1 MNLIKTKRGKYT
13 VSDED
18 KKQIKELLEGRC
30 FNISAVSR
38 YIFGKRNAL
47 TLFLT
52 RKDYTITREQFKK
65 LQMFF
70 SHVWVDRDEIEI
82 LEKLIGNCRQ
92 TRILM
97 NQLSNLQMKDAYWDW
112 GDE

>member
-13 VSDED
+13 VSDVD
-18 KKQIKELLEGRC
+18 KRKIKELLEGRC

-52 RKDYTITREQFKK
+52 RKDYTITKKQFEELKA
-65 LQMFF
+65 FF

-82 LEKLIGNCRQ
+82 LDKLIGNCRQ

-97 NQLSNLQMKDAYWDW
+97 NQLSNLQMEDVYED

>member
-1 MNLIKTKRGKYT
+1 MDLIKTKRGKYT
-13 VSDED
+13 VSDVD
-18 KKQIKELLEGRC
+18 KRKIKELLEGRC

-38 YIFGKRNAL
+38 FIFGKRDTL
-47 TLFLT
+47 TLFLK

-65 LQMFF
+65 LKMFF

-82 LEKLIGNCRQ
+82 LDKLVGNCRQ

-97 NQLSNLQMKDAYWDW
+97 NQLSNLQMEDVYED

>member
-13 VSDED
+13 VSDVD
-18 KKQIKELLEGRC
+18 KRKIKELLEGRC

-38 YIFGKRNAL
+38 FIFGKRDTL
-47 TLFLT
+47 TLFLK

-65 LQMFF
+65 LKMFF

-82 LEKLIGNCRQ
+82 LDKLVGNCRQ

-97 NQLSNLQMKDAYWDW
+97 NQLSNLQMEDVYED

>member
-13 VSDED
+13 VSDVD
-18 KKQIKELLEGRC
+18 KRKIKELLEGRC

-38 YIFGKRNAL
+38 FIFGKRDTL
-47 TLFLT
+47 TLFLK
-52 RKDYTITREQFKK
+52 RKDYTITREQFEK
-65 LQMFF
+65 LKMFF
-70 SHVWVDRDEIEI
+70 SHVWVDIDEIEI

-97 NQLSNLQMKDAYWDW
+97 NQLSNLHMQDAYWD
-112 GDE
+112 

>member
-18 KKQIKELLEGRC
+18 KKIIKCELEKRC

-47 TLFLT
+47 AFFLK
-52 RKDYTITREQFKK
+52 RNDYPITREQFKK
-65 LQMFF
+65 LRMFF
-70 SHVWVDRDEIEI
+70 SHVWVDIDEIEI
-82 LEKLIGNCRQ
+82 LDKLVGNCRQ

-97 NQLSNLQMKDAYWDW
+97 NQLSNLQMKDVYVD